1 MRIVLASALLA
12 VAVGGPA
19 AWAQQ
24 QGEPASSAG
33 CGLGTMLF
41 EGQKG
46 PVPQILAVTTNG
58 TSGNQTFGITSGTLG
73 CEKDGVV
80 RPPTKVHV
88 LLLSS
93 LDNLAGDVARGDGE
107 TLESLASL
115 MVVAPEDKARFFG
128 TLQHN
133 FGQIF
138 PREDVTVD
146 EVIASMNA
154 VLAQDAVLKRY
165 VIA

>member
-1 MRIVLASALLA
+1 MVLASALLA

-19 AWAQQ
+19 AWAQD
-24 QGEPASSAG
+24 QGERASSAG
-33 CGLGTMLF
+33 CGVGTILF
-41 EGQKG
+41 EGQRG

-58 TSGNQTFGITSGTLG
+58 TSGNQTFGITTGTLG

-80 RPPTKVHV
+80 RPPTKVRM
-88 LLLSS
+88 LMISS

-128 TLQHN
+128 TLQQN
-133 FGQIF
+133 FGRIF

-146 EVIASMNA
+146 EVIASLNA
-154 VLAQDAVLKRY
+154 VLAQDAVLQRY